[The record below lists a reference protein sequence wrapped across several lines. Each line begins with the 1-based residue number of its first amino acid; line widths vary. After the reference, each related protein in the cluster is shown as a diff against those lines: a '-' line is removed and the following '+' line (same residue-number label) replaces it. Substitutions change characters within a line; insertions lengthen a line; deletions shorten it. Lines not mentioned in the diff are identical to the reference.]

1 MGLAAPYTGEGEL
14 DIVMDTMEQVDA
26 DISDIQA
33 VVLGLLSA
41 VVEAIFRAQTS
52 GNARDRNIVEEL
64 RDANGDR
71 RAPVLSAL
79 ITKIAS
85 EAHILR
91 NELLALNNAPT
102 AAQLLATDGEAHD
115 FLTLNPV
122 H

>member
-1 MGLAAPYTGEGEL
+1 MGLAEPYTGEGEL

-26 DISDIQA
+26 DISDNQA

-41 VVEAIFRAQTS
+41 VIEAIFRAQTS

-79 ITKIAS
+79 IMKIAS

-91 NELLALNNAPT
+91 NEILALNNAPT

-115 FLTLNPV
+115 FLTLDPV